1 MYLDM
6 DTDRD
11 REVYSDANCG
21 SNSPCI
27 ALQANPVA
35 NVLDPSS
42 ETFLSSDENV
52 DHQLLV
58 KAMWQIARPCVQMG
72 VQVHIHVSLYKKRL
86 CA

>member
-1 MYLDM
+1 MYIYIYI
-6 DTDRD
+6 
-11 REVYSDANCG
+11 YSDANCG
-21 SNSPCI
+21 SNSPRI

-58 KAMWQIARPCVQMG
+58 KAMWQIECPCMQMGAGSHPCVT
-72 VQVHIHVSLYKKRL
+72 L
-86 CA
+86 